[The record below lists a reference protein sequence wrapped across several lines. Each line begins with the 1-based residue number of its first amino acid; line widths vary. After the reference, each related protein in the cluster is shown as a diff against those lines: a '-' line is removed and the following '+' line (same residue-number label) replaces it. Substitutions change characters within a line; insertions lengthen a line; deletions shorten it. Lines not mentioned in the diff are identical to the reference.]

1 MPRPFRLVSIE
12 EKPERSIIRA
22 GSCTFGDAS
31 VPIIAGPCAV
41 EDEGMYLAAAEA
53 LASMGVSMLRG
64 GVFKPRTSPYAFQ
77 GYGDNGLGVLRK
89 ARSLTGLPVVTEVTD
104 VRQIDEAAGAVDML
118 QVGSRNMHNFALLRE
133 VARAG
138 LPVLLKRGFAA
149 TIEEWL
155 LAAEYVLAEG
165 NSNVVLCERGI
176 RTFEPATRNTLDIS
190 AVPVAKGLSHL
201 PVIVDPSH
209 ASGSWR
215 LVGPLA
221 LAAVAAGAD
230 GLMIEVHPHPSRALC
245 DGEQSLTLERFAALV
260 ADMQRVAEA
269 VGRKVLA

>member
-12 EKPERSIIRA
+12 EKPERTLVKA
-22 GSCTFGDAS
+22 GSCVFGGEI
-31 VPIIAGPCAV
+31 VPVIAGPCAV
-41 EDEGMYLAAAEA
+41 EDEALYLATAEV
-53 LASMGVSMLRG
+53 LASLGVSMLRG

-77 GYGDNGLGVLRK
+77 GYGDNGLAVLRQ
-89 ARSLTGLPVVTEVTD
+89 ARSLTGLPVVTEITD
-104 VRQIDEAAGAVDML
+104 VRQVEEASEAVDML

-155 LAAEYVLAEG
+155 LAAEYMLAEG
-165 NSNVVLCERGI
+165 NGDVVLCERGI

-190 AVPVAKGLSHL
+190 AVPVVKSLSHL

-230 GLMIEVHPHPSRALC
+230 GLMIEVHPHPNRALC
-245 DGEQSLTLERFAALV
+245 DGEQSLTVERFTALLS
-260 ADMQRVAEA
+260 DMKKVAEA
-269 VGRKVLA
+269 VSRRV